1 MGSTG
6 QQPIV
11 SRDGLR
17 AYAQHLERV
26 AKEAGGGVRNAG
38 RTTLLDGGRE
48 YKEYRACGCVGS
60 GGAVVVESADDWG
73 EVSSVMIDE

>member
-1 MGSTG
+1 M
-6 QQPIV
+6 
-11 SRDGLR
+11 
-17 AYAQHLERV
+17 
-26 AKEAGGGVRNAG
+26 RNAG